1 MSIHQNIHVCLDH
14 PMMKYWRGLE
24 LSIMSLHNRAND
36 NHMWGRN
43 ISIAVKSF
51 STYFGLTWC
60 RSTQRSGGSGCAST
74 KRLSNCCVAREKY
87 QKFPSVQTI
96 GLSCSIAS
104 MEWRKTVSTSASK
117 SRKTSG
123 VAEETSCRYLHESR
137 NNSNQTKI
145 SRSVTWKPLAGDSG
159 DTVLACV

>member
-1 MSIHQNIHVCLDH
+1 MS
-14 PMMKYWRGLE
+14 
-24 LSIMSLHNRAND
+24 SHNRAND

-43 ISIAVKSF
+43 ISIAAKSF

-123 VAEETSCRYLHESR
+123 VAEETSCRYLHESH

-145 SRSVTWKPLAGDSG
+145 
-159 DTVLACV
+159 DTVTITIQSQPQIQGLTEAKNTTWSNTLNIKKTK